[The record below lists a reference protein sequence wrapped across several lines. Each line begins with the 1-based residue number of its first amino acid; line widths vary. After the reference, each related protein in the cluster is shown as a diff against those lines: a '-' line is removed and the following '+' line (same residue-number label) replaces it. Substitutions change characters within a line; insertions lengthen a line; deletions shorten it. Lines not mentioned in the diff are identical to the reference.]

1 MCSIRVFHC
10 VGTLLYVGSAI
21 GVSTNSELDFWIG
34 LGNISMN
41 RKYREPMM
49 RNNQYRKFFEEAI
62 ILHLQYITVIYNTY
76 ITILQYCNVT
86 QHDLH
91 H

>member
-1 MCSIRVFHC
+1 MKER
-10 VGTLLYVGSAI
+10 
-21 GVSTNSELDFWIG
+21 ELTICKCHVR
-34 LGNISMN
+34 LGNISIN
-41 RKYREPMM
+41 HKYREPMM
-49 RNNQYRKFFEEAI
+49 HNNQYCRFFEEAI
-62 ILHLQYITVIYNTY
+62 ISHLQYITVIYNTY